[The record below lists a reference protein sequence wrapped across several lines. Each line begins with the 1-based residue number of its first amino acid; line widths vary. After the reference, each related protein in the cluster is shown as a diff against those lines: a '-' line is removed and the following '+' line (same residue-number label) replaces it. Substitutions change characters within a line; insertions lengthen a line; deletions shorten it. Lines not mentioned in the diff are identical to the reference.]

1 MCTIKL
7 STVYDYWYVFDI
19 NTEVTYSNFVYSLTV
34 KCLVGSDY
42 YDITMK
48 VIVMI
53 IMMMII
59 QLVFYNFKI
68 LMSRVL
74 ILEPG

>member
-7 STVYDYWYVFDI
+7 STVYDCWYVFDI
-19 NTEVTYSNFVYSLTV
+19 NTEVKYSKFVYSLTV

-68 LMSRVL
+68 VMSRVL
-74 ILEPG
+74 IFV